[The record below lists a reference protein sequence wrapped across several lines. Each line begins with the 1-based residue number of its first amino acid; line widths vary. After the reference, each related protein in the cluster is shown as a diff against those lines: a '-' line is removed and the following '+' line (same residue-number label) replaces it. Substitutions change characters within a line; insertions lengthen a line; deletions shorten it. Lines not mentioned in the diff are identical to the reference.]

1 MTHKEFC
8 YWLQGFFEVM
18 QPKSL
23 SKEQVASIKEKLDE
37 SFDENGTQPVK
48 QAIKPDPG
56 KVYRDRV
63 SAYDLAAAGRSRGI
77 GGQRYC

>member
-23 SKEQVASIKEKLDE
+23 SKEQISSIKEKLHE
-37 SFDENGTQPVK
+37 TFDEGKPVQ
-48 QAIKPDPG
+48 QASTGKSESGKP
-56 KVYRDRV
+56 RI
-63 SAYDLAAAGRSRGI
+63 SAYDLSAQARMPHHM
-77 GGQRYC
+77 GGQRVC